1 MWIVEL
7 FILQIKPSI
16 FFLLAYKL
24 LSIYM
29 YLCTYLHI
37 TTYRLEV
44 ADQFLT
50 LFIEL
55 FYEKLGSEK
64 VFTIWWSFHLFFLIN
79 VYITANVYI
88 FYDSRKIFPDLASGS
103 INISFV
109 KMYRIV
115 IPFHPPNAINTN
127 TETIGGMNPEQPE
140 ASQELFKR
148 RRTLIRETTM
158 ISKTLEIEME
168 DLD

>member
-1 MWIVEL
+1 M
-7 FILQIKPSI
+7 
-16 FFLLAYKL
+16 
-24 LSIYM
+24 
-29 YLCTYLHI
+29 
-37 TTYRLEV
+37 
-44 ADQFLT
+44 ADQILT

-115 IPFHPPNAINTN
+115 IPLHPPNAINTN
-127 TETIGGMNPEQPE
+127 TETIENTIPAQPE
-140 ASQELFKR
+140 ANQELFKK

-158 ISKTLEIEME
+158 IRKTLEIKME